1 MGERRKKWE
10 WEGERRGRN
19 GKRPPAQTPLKQ
31 KHPFSSENKP
41 PSQDLREWAT
51 SAGRGS
57 SNEGQDVPLRTH
69 LRRAEGQKPEYIDPS
84 LSLCHCPAL
93 PSHPGRV
100 ASVHPQKNPSS
111 PACSFPSYQ
120 PFTELQPARRRRRAW
135 NCTQQTKTEWRR
147 LSVIKEQLRCSE
159 RLICSLCDRIN
170 RNWGQKSVLP
180 AFPAA
185 A

>member
-10 WEGERRGRN
+10 WEGEWRGRN

-93 PSHPGRV
+93 PSHPSG
-100 ASVHPQKNPSS
+100 
-111 PACSFPSYQ
+111 
-120 PFTELQPARRRRRAW
+120 EWLQYTPPKKKPRPP
-135 NCTQQTKTEWRR
+135 
-147 LSVIKEQLRCSE
+147 
-159 RLICSLCDRIN
+159 
-170 RNWGQKSVLP
+170 LP
-180 AFPAA
+180 APSPPTSRLLSCSQRGGEGGRGTVLSKQRRSGEDFP
-185 A
+185 

>member
-1 MGERRKKWE
+1 MGQRRRRKRGNGK
-10 WEGERRGRN
+10 ERGGGGGGGGRN
-19 GKRPPAQTPLKQ
+19 GKRPPTQTPLKQ

-100 ASVHPQKNPSS
+100 ASAPLKNCTPSPPSSS
-111 PACSFPSYQ
+111 PACP
-120 PFTELQPARRRRRAW
+120 L
-135 NCTQQTKTEWRR
+135 
-147 LSVIKEQLRCSE
+147 LL
-159 RLICSLCDRIN
+159 L
-170 RNWGQKSVLP
+170 LP
-180 AFPAA
+180 AVY
-185 A
+185 

>member
-1 MGERRKKWE
+1 MYLSTFNSSTHHFTATVPPRLLLSSPPSSGESWFKGRTAESGGLGEKEKEKKREWGERRR
-10 WEGERRGRN
+10 RRGRN

-93 PSHPGRV
+93 PSHPSRV
-100 ASVHPQKNPSS
+100 ASVPPPPKKRPR
-111 PACSFPSYQ
+111 PP
-120 PFTELQPARRRRRAW
+120 LPAR
-135 NCTQQTKTEWRR
+135 
-147 LSVIKEQLRCSE
+147 
-159 RLICSLCDRIN
+159 
-170 RNWGQKSVLP
+170 LP
-180 AFPAA
+180 ARLLLPLLPAVY
-185 A
+185 